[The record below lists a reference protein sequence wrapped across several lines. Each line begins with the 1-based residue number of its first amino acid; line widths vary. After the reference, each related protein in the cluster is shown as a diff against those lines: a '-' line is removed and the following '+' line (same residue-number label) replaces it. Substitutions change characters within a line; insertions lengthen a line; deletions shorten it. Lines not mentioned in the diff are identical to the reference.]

1 MYAERKGW
9 PLEALDVDLVLLR
22 GDDGDHIERTL
33 HLLGPLDEAQRAKL
47 ADVAERTPV
56 TLAIKAGLAIDT
68 RLAAEDG
75 P

>member
-1 MYAERKGW
+1 MVAGVRHEDV
-9 PLEALDVDLVLLR
+9 ALRVGRDA
-22 GDDGDHIERTL
+22 
-33 HLLGPLDEAQRAKL
+33 LGAPEL

-75 P
+75 A